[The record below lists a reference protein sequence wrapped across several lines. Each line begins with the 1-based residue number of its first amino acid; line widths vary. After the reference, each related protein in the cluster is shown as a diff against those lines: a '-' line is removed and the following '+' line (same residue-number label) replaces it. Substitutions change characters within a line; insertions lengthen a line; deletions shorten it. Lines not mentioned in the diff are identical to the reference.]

1 MKWRYVYFF
10 IVMIGIGNACS
21 MEQEFIVTTKTK
33 KKYVSEQQDLEMDG
47 DIAVSNPKVVG
58 VVADFLKMVSVIAES
73 SANRIYDHMDGKK
86 SSLDKVERTE
96 CYVLKKEIQRELNDF
111 IKEMEKRLQRLKDL
125 FERLIAL
132 LN

>member
-1 MKWRYVYFF
+1 
-10 IVMIGIGNACS
+10 MIGIGNACS

-47 DIAVSNPKVVG
+47 DITASNPKVVG
-58 VVADFLKMVSVIAES
+58 IIADFLKMVSAIADS
-73 SANRIYDHMDGKK
+73 SANRIYAHMDGKK

-96 CYVLKKEIQRELNDF
+96 CYALKKEIQRELSDF

-125 FERLIAL
+125 FERLIVL
-132 LN
+132 LNQKIQSE